1 MIHIFFLSLSPNT
14 NDNCCGRSNSSS
26 INWFCI
32 HGILVG
38 RNVCAI
44 AIKCRSRLR
53 CEFQR
58 EEGNFT
64 GTIDFYT
71 CDFCGMEMTK
81 PTEKP
86 AMCIVVFHSA
96 SAGPV
101 VFIVFRLRC
110 LYASLLCKFV
120 KCFWSCVCLWCY
132 VSLAFSWFSVRTQ
145 PRDDDF
151 FSFSPFHSLLLNAN
165 LCSTLLKC
173 CLA

>member
-81 PTEKP
+81 PTKKTRDVHRCFPFGFSRSE
-86 AMCIVVFHSA
+86 
-96 SAGPV
+96 
-101 VFIVFRLRC
+101 RLFLLYFDFDVYMPRC
-110 LYASLLCKFV
+110 YANSWNAFDRV
-120 KCFWSCVCLWCY
+120 CVCGVMCHWHFRGFPSELNR
-132 VSLAFSWFSVRTQ
+132 VTMIFSLFLHFIHFYLTPICAA
-145 PRDDDF
+145 
-151 FSFSPFHSLLLNAN
+151 H
-165 LCSTLLKC
+165 C
-173 CLA
+173 